1 MSNAMS
7 ESEAIK
13 AIFGEVIRDAVRDA
27 LQEFKPEEPAQP
39 KDNFYTREEVCK
51 KLSIC
56 RATFHNWKN
65 AGVFKTKKIRGRV
78 YVLADD
84 FDADFAEDKFVKFK
98 IKPRKY

>member
-1 MSNAMS
+1 MS
-7 ESEAIK
+7 ESEAFT
-13 AIFGEVIRDAVRDA
+13 AIFGDAIKTMMREV
-27 LQEFKPEEPAQP
+27 LEEMKPEETEKP

-56 RATFHNWKN
+56 SATFHNWKN
-65 AGVFKTKKIRGRV
+65 AGVFKTKKIRGRI

-84 FDADFAEDKFVKFK
+84 FDADFAADKFVKFR